1 MSVVATRFEGTAPR
15 RLSCEYGARRVLQ
28 ALLGALDRL
37 VPSPGDVS
45 RNAGLPPEWFKYPPI

>member
-1 MSVVATRFEGTAPR
+1 MPVVATRFEGSAPR
-15 RLSCEYGARRVLQ
+15 RLAWANGARRLLR